1 MLLINDHLQQLKIW
15 KGGTQDNFVSF
26 RINNNSLYPKSPQYQ
41 KNNLTIKSKKQI
53 SESETACMAETWERH
68 EIVLPRWKFMRPIKE
83 VRAEIQASDQL
94 AWKLKLIRMIKMRWR
109 QITQLA
115 KMAKMAPAL
124 SQ

>member
-1 MLLINDHLQQLKIW
+1 
-15 KGGTQDNFVSF
+15 
-26 RINNNSLYPKSPQYQ
+26 
-41 KNNLTIKSKKQI
+41 
-53 SESETACMAETWERH
+53 
-68 EIVLPRWKFMRPIKE
+68 MRPIKE